1 MVYIM
6 RDITIGQYY
15 QTDSIVHR
23 LDPRVKLF
31 WTIMYIIGLFVAGN
45 IAGYILSTV
54 FLITAVVLS
63 KIPFKR
69 LLGGLK
75 AIMFVLIFSSVFT
88 VLFTEGEHIIGKAW
102 IFKISLEGIFK
113 AAEMTYRLMLLL
125 IGSSIMTLTTTPT
138 DIADG
143 MEKAFSP
150 LNRIK
155 VPVHEMAMMISI
167 AFRFI
172 PILMEETD
180 KIMKAQKARGADF
193 ETGGVIKKAKG
204 MIPLLVPLL
213 VSAIKRAMELAN
225 AMEARCYRGGEGRT
239 KMKPLMYK
247 KADYVA
253 YVIIVAVLVMLIGT
267 NILMNEVLHFEV
279 LALVR

>member
-1 MVYIM
+1 M

-45 IAGYILSTV
+45 IAGYILSTI
-54 FLITAVVLS
+54 FLISAVVLS
-63 KIPFKR
+63 RIPFKR
-69 LLGGLK
+69 MIGGVK

-88 VLFTEGEHIIGKAW
+88 VLFTEGKHVIGEVW
-102 IFKISLEGIFK
+102 IFTISVEGILK
-113 AAEMTYRLMLLL
+113 AIEMTYRLMLLL
-125 IGSSIMTLTTTPT
+125 LGSSVMTLTTTPT

-150 LNRIK
+150 LNKIK
-155 VPVHEMAMMISI
+155 IPVHEMAMMISI

-193 ETGGVIKKAKG
+193 ETGGIIKKAKG
-204 MIPLLVPLL
+204 MIPLLIPLL
-213 VSAIKRAMELAN
+213 ISAIKRAMELAN

-239 KMKPLMYK
+239 KMKPLKYK

-253 YVIIVAVLVMLIGT
+253 YAVIILVFVLLIGT
-267 NILMNEVLHFEV
+267 NIVMNEVFQWEIMELF
-279 LALVR
+279 R

>member
-1 MVYIM
+1 M

-15 QTDSIVHR
+15 QTDSAIHR

-31 WTIMYIIGLFVAGN
+31 WTLMYIIGLFVAGN
-45 IAGYILSTV
+45 VAGYILSTI
-54 FLITAVVLS
+54 FLVVAIVLS
-63 KIPFKR
+63 KVPFKR

-75 AIMFVLIFSSVFT
+75 AILFVLIFSGAFT
-88 VLFTEGEHIIGKAW
+88 LLFTEGEHIIGSWW
-102 IFKISLEGIFK
+102 IFTISVEGIIK
-113 AAEMTYRLMLLL
+113 AVEMIYRLLLLL

-143 MEKAFSP
+143 LEKAFSP
-150 LNRIK
+150 LNKIK
-155 VPVHEMAMMISI
+155 VPVHEIAMMISI

-193 ETGGVIKKAKG
+193 ETGGIIKKAKG
-204 MIPLLVPLL
+204 MIPLLIPLL
-213 VSAIKRAMELAN
+213 ISAIKRAMDLAN

-239 KMKPLMYK
+239 KMKPLKYK
-247 KADYVA
+247 KTDYVA
-253 YVIIVAVLVMLIGT
+253 YAVIFAVFVMLIVS
-267 NILMNEVLHFEV
+267 NILMNEVLHWEV
-279 LALVR
+279 MELFR

>member
-1 MVYIM
+1 M

-15 QTDSIVHR
+15 QTDSKVHR

-31 WTIMYIIGLFVAGN
+31 WTFMYIIGLFVAGN
-45 IAGYILSTV
+45 IVGYAISTI
-54 FLITAVVLS
+54 FLITAIAMS
-63 KIPFKR
+63 KVPFKR
-69 LLGGLK
+69 LLGGFKSIL
-75 AIMFVLIFSSVFT
+75 FVLIFSGMFT
-88 VLFTEGEHIIGKAW
+88 LLFTKGEHVIGEWW
-102 IFKISLEGIFK
+102 IFTFSVEGILR
-113 AAEMTYRLMLLL
+113 AVEMTYRLMLLL

-150 LNRIK
+150 LNKIK
-155 VPVHEMAMMISI
+155 VPVHDIAMMISI

-172 PILMEETD
+172 PILMEEAD

-193 ETGGVIKKAKG
+193 ETGGIIKKAKG

-213 VSAIKRAMELAN
+213 ISAIKRAMELAN

-239 KMKPLMYK
+239 KMKPLKYK
-247 KADYVA
+247 KADFVA
-253 YVIIVAVLVMLIGT
+253 YGVILFVFVVLIGS
-267 NILMNEVLHFEV
+267 NILMNEVLGFEV
-279 LALVR
+279 ISMLGV

>member
-1 MVYIM
+1 M

-15 QTDSIVHR
+15 QTESVIHK

-31 WTIMYIIGLFVAGN
+31 WTLMYIIGLFVAGN
-45 IAGYILSTV
+45 LAGYIISTA
-54 FLITAVVLS
+54 FLVVTIVLS
-63 KIPFKR
+63 RVPFKR

-75 AIMFVLIFSSVFT
+75 SIMFVLIFSGMFT
-88 VLFTEGEHIIGKAW
+88 MFFTTGEHVIGEWW
-102 IFKISLEGIFK
+102 IFTLSVEGIFK
-113 AAEMTYRLMLLL
+113 AGEMIYRLMLLL
-125 IGSSIMTLTTTPT
+125 VGSSIMTLTTTPT

-143 MEKAFSP
+143 LEKAFSP
-150 LNRIK
+150 LKYIK
-155 VPVHEMAMMISI
+155 VPVHEIAMMISI

-193 ETGGVIKKAKG
+193 ETGGIIKKAKG

-213 VSAIKRAMELAN
+213 ISAIKRAMELAN

-239 KMKPLMYK
+239 KMKPLKYK
-247 KADYVA
+247 RADRVA
-253 YVIIVAVLVMLIGT
+253 YVVILVVFVVLIVSNVV
-267 NILMNEVLHFEV
+267 MNEVLRWEV
-279 LALVR
+279 MDIFR

>member
-1 MVYIM
+1 M

-15 QTDSIVHR
+15 QTESVIHK

-31 WTIMYIIGLFVAGN
+31 WTLMYIIGLFVAGN
-45 IAGYILSTV
+45 LAGYIISTT
-54 FLITAVVLS
+54 FLVVAIVLS
-63 KIPFKR
+63 RVPFKR

-75 AIMFVLIFSSVFT
+75 SIMFVLIFSGMFT
-88 VLFTEGEHIIGKAW
+88 LFFTTGEHVIGEWW
-102 IFKISLEGIFK
+102 IFTLSVEGIFK
-113 AAEMTYRLMLLL
+113 AGEMVYRLMLLL
-125 IGSSIMTLTTTPT
+125 VGSSIMTLTTTPT

-143 MEKAFSP
+143 LEKAFSP
-150 LNRIK
+150 LNYIK
-155 VPVHEMAMMISI
+155 VPVHEISMMISI

-193 ETGGVIKKAKG
+193 ETGGIIKKAKG

-213 VSAIKRAMELAN
+213 ISAIKRAMDLAN

-239 KMKPLMYK
+239 KMKPLKYK
-247 KADYVA
+247 RADYVA
-253 YVIIVAVLVMLIGT
+253 YAVIFVVFVVLIVSNVV
-267 NILMNEVLHFEV
+267 MNEVLNWEV
-279 LALVR
+279 IDLLR